1 MTLLSVLTIDT
12 FMKTRRLTS
21 FLLPALLAGLGLIMT
36 GHRTAAQ
43 TFTPLHA
50 FATNGTDGA
59 YPAATLIISGS
70 TLYGAASAGVNPG
83 GYSSTGSGTLF
94 ALSTSGGNLTNVYNF
109 TPDVSPSYT
118 NGDGADP
125 QASLILSG
133 NTLYGT
139 ASIGG
144 SNLAGT
150 VFSVDI
156 NGSNF
161 TTLHTFTGGND
172 GGGPYSGLV
181 LAGGTLYGSV
191 TYGGASN
198 FGALFAVGANGQNFT
213 NIYSFTNANDAS
225 PIGNLLLLGNT
236 LYGTTSGGNAGG
248 FGSVFAI
255 GTNGLGYTNLHT
267 FSANS
272 GSPNYTNSD
281 GSGPVAGLILVSNL
295 LYGTASQSG
304 LHGSGVIFAV
314 STNGN
319 FTNLYN
325 FTKTSGSPATNGDGA
340 NPRGGLVLVSNLL
353 YGTTYGGG
361 LSSGTIF
368 AIGTNGLGFT
378 NLHNF
383 TANAVFPYTNYDGAH
398 PNAGLIFSGN
408 ALYGTATGGGNPDSF
423 TGSGTI
429 FSLAIGPAPV
439 NPPTL
444 SVLKSGTNVILTW
457 PTNATG
463 FTLQSIT
470 NAVSTNWSTV
480 SPAPVVVGGQN
491 TVTNATSG
499 TQKFYRLSE

>member
-1 MTLLSVLTIDT
+1 
-12 FMKTRRLTS
+12 
-21 FLLPALLAGLGLIMT
+21 
-36 GHRTAAQ
+36 AQ
-43 TFTPLHA
+43 TFMPLHT
-50 FATNGTDGA
+50 FALNGTDGGN
-59 YPAATLIISGS
+59 PAASLMISGS
-70 TLYGAASAGVNPG
+70 TLYGTASTGVNPG
-83 GYSSTGSGTLF
+83 GYSSAGSGTLF
-94 ALSTSGGNLTNVYNF
+94 TLSTSGGNFTNVYNF
-109 TPDVSPSYT
+109 TPDVSPSFT
-118 NGDGADP
+118 NSDGADP

-133 NTLYGT
+133 ETLYGT

-144 SNLAGT
+144 TNLAGT

-156 NGSNF
+156 SGSNF

-181 LAGGTLYGSV
+181 LAGGTLFGTT
-191 TYGGASN
+191 TYGGASGI
-198 FGALFAVGANGQNFT
+198 GALFALSTNGQNFT
-213 NIYSFTNANDAS
+213 NIYSFTNANDAA
-225 PIGNLLLLGNT
+225 PIGNLILSGNT
-236 LYGTTSGGNAGG
+236 LYGTTSGGNSGG

-272 GSPNYTNSD
+272 GSPNYTNGD
-281 GSGPVAGLILVSNL
+281 GSGPEAGVILVSNL

-314 STNGN
+314 STNGKF

-325 FTKTSGSPATNGDGA
+325 FTLNSGSPATNGDGA
-340 NPRGGLVLVSNLL
+340 NPRGGLVLVSNIL
-353 YGTTYGGG
+353 YGTTYNGG

-383 TANAVFPYTNYDGAH
+383 TVNDVSPYTNIDGAH

-423 TGSGTI
+423 TGSGTV
-429 FSLAIGPAPV
+429 FSLAVGPALIS
-439 NPPTL
+439 PPKL
-444 SVLKSGTNVILTW
+444 SILQAGTNVILTW
-457 PTNATG
+457 PTNVTG
-463 FTLQSIT
+463 FNLQSVT

-480 SPAPVVVGGQN
+480 LPGPVVVGGQN
-491 TVTNATSG
+491 TVTNAISG
-499 TQKFYRLSE
+499 TQKFYRLSD

>member
-1 MTLLSVLTIDT
+1 MS
-12 FMKTRRLTS
+12 MRTRTG
-21 FLLPALLAGLGLIMT
+21 FLLPALLVGLGLMMT
-36 GHRTAAQ
+36 DRAAAQ
-43 TFTPLHA
+43 TFTPVHT
-50 FATNGTDGA
+50 FALYGTDGA
-59 YPAATLIISGS
+59 NPAAPLFLSGS

-83 GYSSTGSGTLF
+83 GYSGTGSGTLF
-94 ALSTSGGNLTNVYNF
+94 ALSTSGGSFTNLYSF
-109 TPDVSPSYT
+109 TPDVSPSFT

-125 QASLILSG
+125 QANLILSG
-133 NTLYGT
+133 DTLYGT

-150 VFSVDI
+150 VFSVNI

-181 LAGGTLYGSV
+181 LAGGTLYGSA

-198 FGALFAVGANGQNFT
+198 FGALFAVSTNGQNFT

-225 PIGNLLLLGNT
+225 PIGDLLLSGNT
-236 LYGTTSGGNAGG
+236 LYGTTSGGNGGG

-267 FSANS
+267 FSPNS

-281 GSGPVAGLILVSNL
+281 GSAPAAGLILVSNL

-304 LHGSGVIFAV
+304 LYGSGVIFAV
-314 STNGN
+314 STNGH

-325 FTKTSGSPATNGDGA
+325 FTKNSGSPATNGDGA
-340 NPRGGLVLVSNLL
+340 NPRGGLVLVSNTL
-353 YGTTYGGG
+353 YGTTYNGG

-368 AIGTNGLGFT
+368 AVGTNGLGFT

-383 TANAVFPYTNYDGAH
+383 TLNDVFPYTNSDGAH
-398 PNAGLIFSGN
+398 PNAGLISSGN
-408 ALYGTATGGGNPDSF
+408 ALYGTATGGGNQDSF
-423 TGSGTI
+423 TGAGTV

-439 NPPTL
+439 SPPTL
-444 SVLKSGTNVILTW
+444 SIHQSGTNVILTW

-463 FTLQSIT
+463 FTLQSVT
-470 NAVSTNWSTV
+470 SAVSTNWSTV
-480 SPAPVVVGGQN
+480 LPGQVVVGGQN
-491 TVTNATSG
+491 TVTNAISG
-499 TQKFYRLSE
+499 PQKFYRLSE